1 MTSSSDLRNPTLLL
15 AFGFGAGLAPKAP
28 GTWGTLLAI
37 PLWWALSDKGLPV
50 YLPLA
55 AFGFAAGVW
64 LCERASRMLGARDH
78 PAIVIDEVVG
88 YFVALTVV
96 PVEIP
101 WLVLSFVLFR
111 ALDIL
116 KPWPIS
122 WLDRSVKGGLGIML
136 DDLVAGLLTATA
148 IAAARCLAG

>member
-1 MTSSSDLRNPTLLL
+1 M
-15 AFGFGAGLAPKAP
+15 
-28 GTWGTLLAI
+28 LAI
-37 PLWWALSDKGLPV
+37 PLWWALSSAGLPV
-50 YLPLA
+50 YLLLA
-55 AFGFAAGVW
+55 AFGFVAGVW
-64 LCERASRMLGARDH
+64 ICERASGVLGARDH
-78 PAIVIDEVVG
+78 PAIVIDEIVG

-96 PVEIP
+96 PVELP

-136 DDLVAGLLTATA
+136 DDVVAGLLTATV
-148 IAAARCLAG
+148 IAAVRYLAG